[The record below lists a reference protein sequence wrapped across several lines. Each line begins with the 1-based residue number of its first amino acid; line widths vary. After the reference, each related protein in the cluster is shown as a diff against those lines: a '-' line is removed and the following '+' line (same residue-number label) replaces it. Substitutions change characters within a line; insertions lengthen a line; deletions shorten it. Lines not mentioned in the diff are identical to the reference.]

1 MTRSSAGSR
10 SPSATRRDV
19 IARVAVLLACA
30 ALAAPAA
37 GVAAPSPSD
46 LEAEFVCPTCKT
58 TLDQS
63 DSPIARRMKQ
73 MIRTRLAEG
82 ATEKQIR
89 AELVAQFGP
98 AVVAEPPKKG
108 FDLLA
113 WLVPLGILAAGAIG
127 VGAIAWGW
135 RRSRADEPP
144 APPLDPALERR
155 VDAELER
162 FDP

>member
-1 MTRSSAGSR
+1 MRAY
-10 SPSATRRDV
+10 AL
-19 IARVAVLLACA
+19 VAFVVALLVA
-30 ALAAPAA
+30 AAPAA
-37 GVAAPSPSD
+37 ATPSPSD

-73 MIRTRLAEG
+73 VIRNSLAEG
-82 ATEKQIR
+82 KTEAQIR
-89 AELVAQFGP
+89 DQLVAQFGP

-113 WLVPLGILAAGAIG
+113 WLVPLGILAAGAVG

-135 RRSRADEPP
+135 RRRRADEPP
-144 APPLDPALERR
+144 PAPLDPALERR
-155 VDAELER
+155 LDAELER
-162 FDP
+162 FDG

>member
-1 MTRSSAGSR
+1 MA
-10 SPSATRRDV
+10 
-19 IARVAVLLACA
+19 ARVVLVAAVVLAS
-30 ALAAPAA
+30 LAATVSA
-37 GVAAPSPSD
+37 VAAPSPSD

-73 MIRTRLAEG
+73 VIRNSLAEG
-82 ATEKQIR
+82 KTESEIR
-89 AELVAQFGP
+89 DQLVAQFGP

-113 WLVPLGILAAGAIG
+113 WLVPLGILAAGAVG

-135 RRSRADEPP
+135 RRRRADEPP
-144 APPLDPALERR
+144 PAPLDPALERR
-155 VDAELER
+155 LDAELER
-162 FDP
+162 FDG

>member
-1 MTRSSAGSR
+1 VA
-10 SPSATRRDV
+10 
-19 IARVAVLLACA
+19 ARVVLVAAVVLASFA
-30 ALAAPAA
+30 ATVSA
-37 GVAAPSPSD
+37 VAAPSPSD

-73 MIRTRLAEG
+73 VIRDSLAEG
-82 ATEKQIR
+82 KTEAQIR
-89 AELVAQFGP
+89 HQLVAQFGP

-113 WLVPLGILAAGAIG
+113 WLVPLGILAAGAVG

-135 RRSRADEPP
+135 RRRRADEPP
-144 APPLDPALERR
+144 PAPLDPALERR
-155 VDAELER
+155 LDAELER
-162 FDP
+162 FDG

>member
-1 MTRSSAGSR
+1 VA
-10 SPSATRRDV
+10 
-19 IARVAVLLACA
+19 ARVVLVAAVVLASFA
-30 ALAAPAA
+30 ATVSA
-37 GVAAPSPSD
+37 VAAPSPSD

-73 MIRTRLAEG
+73 VIRNSLAEG
-82 ATEKQIR
+82 KTEAQIR
-89 AELVAQFGP
+89 DQLVAQFGP

-113 WLVPLGILAAGAIG
+113 WLVPLGILAGGAVG

-135 RRSRADEPP
+135 RRRRADEPP
-144 APPLDPALERR
+144 PAPLDPALERR
-155 VDAELER
+155 LDAELER
-162 FDP
+162 FDG

>member
-1 MTRSSAGSR
+1 MA
-10 SPSATRRDV
+10 
-19 IARVAVLLACA
+19 ARVVLVAAVVLASFA
-30 ALAAPAA
+30 ATVSA
-37 GVAAPSPSD
+37 VAAPSPSD

-73 MIRTRLAEG
+73 VIRNSLAEG
-82 ATEKQIR
+82 KTEAQIR
-89 AELVAQFGP
+89 DQLVAQFGP

-113 WLVPLGILAAGAIG
+113 WLVPLGILAGGAVG

-135 RRSRADEPP
+135 RRRRADEPP
-144 APPLDPALERR
+144 PAPLDPGLERR
-155 VDAELER
+155 LDAELER
-162 FDP
+162 FDG

>member
-1 MTRSSAGSR
+1 MA
-10 SPSATRRDV
+10 
-19 IARVAVLLACA
+19 ARVVLVAAVVA
-30 ALAAPAA
+30 ASLGATVSA
-37 GVAAPSPSD
+37 VAAPSPSD

-73 MIRTRLAEG
+73 VIRNSLAEG
-82 ATEKQIR
+82 KTESEIR
-89 AELVAQFGP
+89 DQLVAQFGP

-113 WLVPLGILAAGAIG
+113 WLVPLGILAAGAVG

-135 RRSRADEPP
+135 RRRRADAPPP
-144 APPLDPALERR
+144 APLDPALERR

-162 FDP
+162 FDG

>member
-1 MTRSSAGSR
+1 MA
-10 SPSATRRDV
+10 
-19 IARVAVLLACA
+19 ARVVLVAAVVLASFA
-30 ALAAPAA
+30 ATVSA
-37 GVAAPSPSD
+37 VAAPSPSD

-73 MIRTRLAEG
+73 VIRNSLAEG
-82 ATEKQIR
+82 KTEAQIR
-89 AELVAQFGP
+89 DQLVTQFGP

-113 WLVPLGILAAGAIG
+113 WLVPLGILAGGAVG

-135 RRSRADEPP
+135 RRRRADEPP
-144 APPLDPALERR
+144 PAPLDPALERR
-155 VDAELER
+155 LDAELER
-162 FDP
+162 FDG

>member
-1 MTRSSAGSR
+1 VT
-10 SPSATRRDV
+10 
-19 IARVAVLLACA
+19 ARVVLVAAVVLAS
-30 ALAAPAA
+30 LAATVSA
-37 GVAAPSPSD
+37 VAAPSPSD

-73 MIRTRLAEG
+73 VIRSSLAEG
-82 ATEKQIR
+82 KTEAQIR
-89 AELVAQFGP
+89 DQLVAQFGP

-113 WLVPLGILAAGAIG
+113 WLVPLGILAAGAVG

-135 RRSRADEPP
+135 RRRRADEPP
-144 APPLDPALERR
+144 PAPLDPALERR

-162 FDP
+162 FDG

>member
-1 MTRSSAGSR
+1 VSA
-10 SPSATRRDV
+10 
-19 IARVAVLLACA
+19 
-30 ALAAPAA
+30 
-37 GVAAPSPSD
+37 VAAPSPSD

-73 MIRTRLAEG
+73 VIRDSLAEG
-82 ATEKQIR
+82 KTEAQIR
-89 AELVAQFGP
+89 DQLVAQFGP

-113 WLVPLGILAAGAIG
+113 WLVPLGILAGGAVG

-135 RRSRADEPP
+135 RRRRADEPP
-144 APPLDPALERR
+144 PAPLDPALERR
-155 VDAELER
+155 LDAELER
-162 FDP
+162 FDG

>member
-1 MTRSSAGSR
+1 MA
-10 SPSATRRDV
+10 
-19 IARVAVLLACA
+19 ARVVLVAAVVLASFA
-30 ALAAPAA
+30 ATVSA
-37 GVAAPSPSD
+37 VAAPSPSD

-73 MIRTRLAEG
+73 VIRNSLAEG
-82 ATEKQIR
+82 KTEAQIR
-89 AELVAQFGP
+89 DQLVTQFGP
-98 AVVAEPPKKG
+98 AVVAEPPKNG

-113 WLVPLGILAAGAIG
+113 WLVPLGILAAGAVG

-135 RRSRADEPP
+135 RRRRADEPP
-144 APPLDPALERR
+144 PAPLDPALERR

-162 FDP
+162 FDG

>member
-1 MTRSSAGSR
+1 M
-10 SPSATRRDV
+10 
-19 IARVAVLLACA
+19 IARIALGLACLLLAG
-30 ALAAPAA
+30 PATA
-37 GVAAPSPSD
+37 VAAPSPSD

-113 WLVPLGILAAGAIG
+113 WLVPLGILAGGAVG
-127 VGAIAWGW
+127 VALIAWGW
-135 RRSRADEPP
+135 RRRRAAEPV
-144 APPLDPALERR
+144 ADPLDPVLERR

-162 FDP
+162 FDG

>member
-1 MTRSSAGSR
+1 MA
-10 SPSATRRDV
+10 
-19 IARVAVLLACA
+19 ARVVLVATVVLASFTATA
-30 ALAAPAA
+30 AA
-37 GVAAPSPSD
+37 VAAPSPSD

-73 MIRTRLAEG
+73 VIRNSLAEG
-82 ATEKQIR
+82 KTEAQIR
-89 AELVAQFGP
+89 DQLVAQFGP

-113 WLVPLGILAAGAIG
+113 WLVPLGILAAGAVG

-135 RRSRADEPP
+135 RRRRADEPP
-144 APPLDPALERR
+144 PAPLDPALERR

-162 FDP
+162 FDG

>member
-1 MTRSSAGSR
+1 MT
-10 SPSATRRDV
+10 
-19 IARVAVLLACA
+19 ARVVLVAAVVLASFA
-30 ALAAPAA
+30 VTVSA
-37 GVAAPSPSD
+37 VAAPSPSD

-73 MIRTRLAEG
+73 VIRSSLAEG
-82 ATEKQIR
+82 KTEAQIR
-89 AELVAQFGP
+89 DQLVAQFGP

-113 WLVPLGILAAGAIG
+113 WLVPLGVLAAGAVG

-135 RRSRADEPP
+135 RRRRADEPP
-144 APPLDPALERR
+144 PAPLDPALERR

-162 FDP
+162 FDG

>member
-1 MTRSSAGSR
+1 VR
-10 SPSATRRDV
+10 
-19 IARVAVLLACA
+19 A
-30 ALAAPAA
+30 ALAALVAVVALAGGAA
-37 GVAAPSPSD
+37 TALAGPSPSD
-46 LEAEFVCPTCKT
+46 LEAELVCPTCKT

-82 ATEKQIR
+82 ATEKQIK

-98 AVVAEPPKKG
+98 AVVAEPPKSG

-113 WLVPLGILAAGAIG
+113 WLVPIGILAAGAVG

-135 RRSRADEPP
+135 SRRHVEE
-144 APPLDPALERR
+144 APCEPLDPDLERR
-155 VDAELER
+155 LEAELER
-162 FDP
+162 FDG

>member
-1 MTRSSAGSR
+1 MTA
-10 SPSATRRDV
+10 
-19 IARVAVLLACA
+19 ARLALVLVCALLAVAPDA
-30 ALAAPAA
+30 AL
-37 GVAAPSPSD
+37 AAPSPSD
-46 LEAEFVCPTCKT
+46 LEAEIVCPTCKT

-82 ATEKQIR
+82 ATEKQIK

-98 AVVAEPPKKG
+98 AVVAEPPKSG

-113 WLVPLGILAAGAIG
+113 WLVPIAILAAGAVG

-135 RRSRADEPP
+135 SRRRAED
-144 APPLDPALERR
+144 APGEPLDPDLERR
-155 VDAELER
+155 LEAELER
-162 FDP
+162 FDG

>member
-1 MTRSSAGSR
+1 MA
-10 SPSATRRDV
+10 
-19 IARVAVLLACA
+19 ARVVLVATVLLASFA
-30 ALAAPAA
+30 ATVSA
-37 GVAAPSPSD
+37 VAAPSPSD

-73 MIRTRLAEG
+73 VIRSSLAEG
-82 ATEKQIR
+82 KTEAQIR
-89 AELVAQFGP
+89 DQLVAQFGA

-113 WLVPLGILAAGAIG
+113 WLVPLGILAAGAVG

-135 RRSRADEPP
+135 RRRRADEPP
-144 APPLDPALERR
+144 PAPLDPALERR

-162 FDP
+162 FDG

>member
-1 MTRSSAGSR
+1 MTA
-10 SPSATRRDV
+10 
-19 IARVAVLLACA
+19 ARLALVLVCALLAVAPDA
-30 ALAAPAA
+30 AL
-37 GVAAPSPSD
+37 AAPSPSD
-46 LEAEFVCPTCKT
+46 LEAEIVCPTCKT

-82 ATEKQIR
+82 ATEKQIK

-98 AVVAEPPKKG
+98 AVVAEPPKSG

-113 WLVPLGILAAGAIG
+113 WLVPIAILAAGAVG

-135 RRSRADEPP
+135 SRRRVEEDPGE
-144 APPLDPALERR
+144 PLDPDLERR
-155 VDAELER
+155 LEAELER
-162 FDP
+162 FDG

>member
-1 MTRSSAGSR
+1 MA
-10 SPSATRRDV
+10 
-19 IARVAVLLACA
+19 ARVVLVAAVVLASFA
-30 ALAAPAA
+30 ATVSA
-37 GVAAPSPSD
+37 VAAPSPSD

-73 MIRTRLAEG
+73 VIRNSLAEG
-82 ATEKQIR
+82 KTEAQIR
-89 AELVAQFGP
+89 DQLVAQFGP

-113 WLVPLGILAAGAIG
+113 WLVPLGILAGGAVG

-135 RRSRADEPP
+135 RRRRADEPP
-144 APPLDPALERR
+144 PAPLDPALERR
-155 VDAELER
+155 LDAELER
-162 FDP
+162 FDG

>member
-1 MTRSSAGSR
+1 MA
-10 SPSATRRDV
+10 
-19 IARVAVLLACA
+19 ARVVLVAAVVLASFA
-30 ALAAPAA
+30 ATAPA
-37 GVAAPSPSD
+37 VAAPSPSD

-73 MIRTRLAEG
+73 VIRNSLAEG
-82 ATEKQIR
+82 KTEAQIR
-89 AELVAQFGP
+89 GQLVAQFGP

-113 WLVPLGILAAGAIG
+113 WLVPLGILAAGAVG

-135 RRSRADEPP
+135 RRRRADEPP
-144 APPLDPALERR
+144 PAPLDPALERR
-155 VDAELER
+155 LDAELER
-162 FDP
+162 FDG

>member
-1 MTRSSAGSR
+1 MASR
-10 SPSATRRDV
+10 V
-19 IARVAVLLACA
+19 VLIVAVVVAS
-30 ALAAPAA
+30 LAATASV
-37 GVAAPSPSD
+37 VAAPSPSD

-73 MIRTRLAEG
+73 MIRSSLAEG
-82 ATEKQIR
+82 KTEKQIR
-89 AELVAQFGP
+89 DELVAQFGP

-135 RRSRADEPP
+135 RRRRAEEPP
-144 APPLDPALERR
+144 PVPLDPALERR
-155 VDAELER
+155 LDAELER
-162 FDP
+162 FDG

>member
-1 MTRSSAGSR
+1 MRLGLLVTVVVVLSAATA
-10 SPSATRRDV
+10 SA
-19 IARVAVLLACA
+19 
-30 ALAAPAA
+30 
-37 GVAAPSPSD
+37 VAAPSPSD

-73 MIRTRLAEG
+73 VIRTRLAEG

-89 AELVAQFGP
+89 DELVAQFGP
-98 AVVAEPPKKG
+98 AVVAEPPKQG

-113 WLVPLGILAAGAIG
+113 WLVPLGILAAGAVG

-135 RRSRADEPP
+135 RRRREEEP
-144 APPLDPALERR
+144 AQAPLDPALERR
-155 VDAELER
+155 LDAELER
-162 FDP
+162 FDG